1 MEEKHGEGASSSGN
15 FSVCLRFAFF
25 LRPAFFG
32 SFSLT
37 LLSFFKLHGGFSTLR
52 SQWCL
57 PGNTINCPAKL
68 GSVFLPSAEKTA
80 RSRAELTEPSRDRR
94 ERAQRLSQYFFRSVS
109 VRVARTGSSSRDN
122 SEEKKER
129 GSSRWWRGGSMPRGA
144 LFCPLW
150 RPPACPPR
158 IPADRSEY

>member
-1 MEEKHGEGASSSGN
+1 MPPLRVFPSSRL
-15 FSVCLRFAFF
+15 FRLFFTHFTFF
-25 LRPAFFG
+25 LQTSRRFLHFTVPVVSPWQHDQLSCEVRVCVFT
-32 SFSLT
+32 FSG
-37 LLSFFKLHGGFSTLR
+37 K
-52 SQWCL
+52 
-57 PGNTINCPAKL
+57 
-68 GSVFLPSAEKTA
+68 KTA